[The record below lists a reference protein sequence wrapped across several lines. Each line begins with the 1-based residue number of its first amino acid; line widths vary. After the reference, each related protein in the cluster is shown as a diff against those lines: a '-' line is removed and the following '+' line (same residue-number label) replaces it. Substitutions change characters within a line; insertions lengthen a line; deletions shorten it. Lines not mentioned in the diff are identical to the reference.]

1 YEIKQRLNFLL
12 KHSISIED
20 FQQKAK
26 ALDLHLDFSG
36 KFAKYRL
43 LVPLDGKL

>member
-1 YEIKQRLNFLL
+1 SAWRRQNNFSYEIKQRLNFLL

-36 KFAKYRL
+36 KFAK
-43 LVPLDGKL
+43 